1 MTAAPA
7 MDSVVDF
14 TSGEFG
20 VDDQADRLDLADLLE
35 GADEDNLADYLQASQ
50 DGDDTLLSINSL
62 GNLAAG
68 GANADQIVVL
78 QGVQM
83 GADGDAFLQNL
94 LDDGQLKVE

>member
-1 MTAAPA
+1 MA
-7 MDSVVDF
+7 DF
-14 TSGEFG
+14 TAGEYG
-20 VDDQADRLDLADLLE
+20 VEAEADRLDLADLLQ

-50 DGDDTLLSINSL
+50 DGDDTLLSISSE

-68 GANADQIVVL
+68 GVNADQVVVL

-94 LDDGQLKVE
+94 LDDGQLRVE